1 MRLSIKKI
9 IVISFM
15 AFMLFIPNAS
25 ANSISVKS
33 DASAVTKGSVVT
45 VSVTVSSDSPI
56 VSIEG
61 TLSCSGAGASGGL
74 DLKFDDSSNS
84 VYNKSY
90 SYKVKTTS
98 SGTLTCSTSGARLTN
113 MSSGDWQSLGS
124 SSTSVTV
131 KEPAVIPPKEYS
143 KNNYLKS
150 LSIEGYEI
158 SFDKETLEYSIEV
171 ENDVE
176 KVNISA
182 SPEDSK
188 ASVSGTGEKEVTEGN
203 NKLEVKVTA
212 ENGNERT
219 YVINVKVKELDPINV
234 KVDDEE
240 YTVIRKEDVLEAPKN
255 YEKTTVNING
265 EEVLAYYNDKTKYT
279 LVGLK
284 DKDGNANYY
293 IYDNGKYTLYKEYT
307 FNGITLYL
315 TGKNVD
321 IPSFKKTSFNYAEDS
336 LEGYKFADD
345 NLIKKTYALDD
356 TDLQNFYL
364 FYAVNIET
372 GEESLYQ
379 YDPSEGTVQKYSASM
394 MNLLEIYKNEADR
407 NFILF
412 VVVSVVLI
420 LLIVIKIVTFI
431 IKKKKDTN
439 GINKNRKLNVKEIDL

>member
-1 MRLSIKKI
+1 MRFGIRKMFI
-9 IVISFM
+9 ISFM
-15 AFMLFIPNAS
+15 VFMLFVPNVSAS
-25 ANSISVKS
+25 SISVKS
-33 DASAVTKGSVVT
+33 DASTVTKGSVVT
-45 VSVTVSSDSPI
+45 ISVTVSSDSPI

-158 SFDKETLEYSIEV
+158 SFDKETLEYSIEI
-171 ENDVE
+171 ENGVE

-188 ASVSGTGEKEVTEGN
+188 ASVSGTGEREVTEGN

-234 KVDDEE
+234 KIDNEE
-240 YTVIRKEDVLEAPKN
+240 YTVIRKEDVLEVPKN
-255 YEKTTVNING
+255 YEKTTVTIDG
-265 EEVLAYYNDKTKYT
+265 EEVLAYYNKNTKYT

-293 IYDNGKYTLYKEYT
+293 IYKDGKYTLYKEYT

-315 TGKNVD
+315 TGKKVD
-321 IPSFKKTSFNYAEDS
+321 LPNFKKTSFSYNDDKIEAYLLSEDKLS
-336 LEGYKFADD
+336 GSSEKY
-345 NLIKKTYALDD
+345 
-356 TDLQNFYL
+356 YL

-372 GEESLYQ
+372 GKENLYQ
-379 YDPSEGTVQKYSASM
+379 YDPSEGTVQKYSSSM
-394 MNLLEIYKNEADR
+394 MNLLEVYKEEANR

-412 VVVSVVLI
+412 IAISVVLV
-420 LLIVIKIVTFI
+420 LLVVIKIITAI
-431 IKKKKDTN
+431 IKRKKDN
-439 GINKNRKLNVKEIDL
+439 NRINKKGKLNVKEIDL

>member
-1 MRLSIKKI
+1 M
-9 IVISFM
+9 
-15 AFMLFIPNAS
+15 
-25 ANSISVKS
+25 
-33 DASAVTKGSVVT
+33 
-45 VSVTVSSDSPI
+45 
-56 VSIEG
+56 
-61 TLSCSGAGASGGL
+61 
-74 DLKFDDSSNS
+74 
-84 VYNKSY
+84 
-90 SYKVKTTS
+90 
-98 SGTLTCSTSGARLTN
+98 
-113 MSSGDWQSLGS
+113 
-124 SSTSVTV
+124 
-131 KEPAVIPPKEYS
+131 
-143 KNNYLKS
+143 
-150 LSIEGYEI
+150 
-158 SFDKETLEYSIEV
+158 
-171 ENDVE
+171 
-176 KVNISA
+176 
-182 SPEDSK
+182 
-188 ASVSGTGEKEVTEGN
+188 
-203 NKLEVKVTA
+203 EVKVTA

-265 EEVLAYYNDKTKYT
+265 EEVLAYYNSKTKYT

-356 TDLQNFYL
+356 TDLQNFYI

-379 YDPSEGTVQKYSASM
+379 YDSSEGTVQKYSASM
-394 MNLLEIYKNEADR
+394 MNLLEMYKNEANR

-412 VVVSVVLI
+412 VVVSVVLV
-420 LLIVIKIVTFI
+420 LLIVIKIVTSI
-431 IKKKKDTN
+431 IKKKKDNN
-439 GINKNRKLNVKEIDL
+439 GISKKRKLNVKEIDL